1 MKMPDKMEET
11 MFAPCGMNC
20 IVCYKYCYTKKPC
33 EGCFNSENGKPEH
46 CRKCKIKKCSKSKGI
61 QYCFECSEFPC
72 KQIKNLEKS
81 YNTRYNTSL
90 IGNSLAVKQEGL
102 EPFMKRQQ
110 HNYKCDHCGGIISLH
125 DDECSEC
132 NKKR

>member
-1 MKMPDKMEET
+1 MPDKIEEI

-20 IVCYKYCYTKKPC
+20 IVCYKHCYTKKPC
-33 EGCFNSENGKPEH
+33 EGCFNSEKGKPEH
-46 CRKCKIKKCSKSKGI
+46 CRRCKIKECTNIKSVK
-61 QYCFECSEFPC
+61 YCFECSEFPC

-90 IGNSLAVKQEGL
+90 ISNNLAVKQEGL
-102 EPFMKRQQ
+102 ESFMKRQQ
-110 HNYKCDHCGGIISLH
+110 LEYKCDHCCGVISLH

-132 NKKR
+132 KKGR